1 MLNRHA
7 CERRVYRFASLLTG
21 NPHAAIGVIE
31 SVIDAQPDLR
41 RPDSAHLDRLTV
53 LRSREIRPG
62 RIDDAALGP
71 AVAAALSALSAQ
83 QREAWVLRHV
93 YRSPFRETARAMDC
107 SITATRRHL
116 KRAEESMNATLADDA
131 SPAGAALLRYSL
143 SLDVPTFYH
152 RRRMRR
158 ARLRQLML
166 LVATLLA
173 LGAFLAAAWL
183 LKDLVAADPPHPPT
197 GDGNAAGGRLY
208 RVAEL
213 RPNR

>member
-107 SITATRRHL
+107 SIT
-116 KRAEESMNATLADDA
+116 
-131 SPAGAALLRYSL
+131 G
-143 SLDVPTFYH
+143 
-152 RRRMRR
+152 
-158 ARLRQLML
+158 
-166 LVATLLA
+166 
-173 LGAFLAAAWL
+173 
-183 LKDLVAADPPHPPT
+183 
-197 GDGNAAGGRLY
+197 
-208 RVAEL
+208 
-213 RPNR
+213 